1 MAEHKHPG
9 SKSPQQNVDQR
20 RTGQSI
26 DKTKKSDAPGAN
38 TPKSP
43 ADLAIPPDKLN
54 AENDK

>member
-9 SKSPQQNVDQR
+9 SKSPQQNADQR
-20 RTGQSI
+20 RTGQSTH
-26 DKTKKSDAPGAN
+26 KHEEKRRAGAN